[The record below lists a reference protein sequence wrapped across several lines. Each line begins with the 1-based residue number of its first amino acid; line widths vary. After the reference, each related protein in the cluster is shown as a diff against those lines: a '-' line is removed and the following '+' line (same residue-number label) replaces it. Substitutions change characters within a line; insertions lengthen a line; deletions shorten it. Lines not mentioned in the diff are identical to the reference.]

1 MFPITANLLATASF
15 MPHGTCYLWKPGLVG
30 LHLVSDAVT
39 ALSYFSI
46 PITLI
51 YILRQRA
58 DIPFNGIFWLFAS
71 FIIFC
76 GTGHLVDIW
85 TLWHPD
91 YWISGYIR
99 AITAIVSLITAIAL
113 TNLIPEI
120 LTVPTPEKLQAE
132 IQARKQNEQ
141 FLRSIYEGVTEAIF
155 VVETTQKSE
164 FIYTSIN
171 PVTERVM
178 GINSKQV
185 QGKTPEQVLPNNS
198 AIAVRER
205 YNQCLSSGESIT
217 YEECLKFNALEED
230 SWWLTSLQPLYDETN
245 EIYRIVGTSVNISD
259 RKRAEA
265 QLQESERR
273 FRAIFNSMFQFIGLL
288 QPDGTLLE
296 VNQTALDFGG
306 ISKEDVVNRPF
317 WEGYWWTIS
326 PETQYSL
333 QQAIKKAANGEF
345 VRYEVDLFGAG
356 DKVTSIDFSLKPV
369 FNDQGKVELLIPE
382 GRDITDKKRMIEALQ
397 KSEARWQLA
406 LQGTGDGIFD
416 WNIATNEAFFSTRYK
431 EMLGYEDAE
440 VENSYEGWENL
451 IHPEDIELT
460 LATWKAYLNHQIPEY
475 QVEFR
480 LRCKDG
486 SYKWIL
492 ARGMALWNQTGVAIR
507 MIGSHQ
513 DISKYKAAQAE
524 IVRLNQE
531 LEARV
536 KRRTAQLEQS
546 NRRKDELIKSEQ
558 SARAK
563 VKIYEDIVK
572 NIQIGLCVWQMNDL
586 NDITSFELVTT
597 NPAASRMLGLDI
609 QNYLGKQIEE
619 CFPSILHQEHLIE
632 LETYAQVVKTKQ
644 VKHLGE
650 FAYGDQRISTAF
662 FEVTAFPLP
671 GNLVG
676 VAFDN
681 VTQRKRMETA
691 LAESERLYRNVVNS
705 VKEVVF
711 QIDKTG
717 CWIFLS
723 AAWIDITGFS
733 IDESLGKSFT
743 HLMYGEEE
751 QFKGRELFTS
761 VISGEEEYFQYEF
774 RILTQNG
781 NFRWLEMY
789 AQLEN
794 NSDGEQIGVYGTLND
809 VTERKQTQAVLQA
822 RADELAQINL
832 ILLQTTRELEKR
844 NKELD
849 QFAYVT
855 SHDLK
860 APLRAIANLSEWIE
874 EDLQE
879 VITPDTQKQMN
890 LLRGRVHR
898 MEALIN
904 GLLKYSRI
912 GRVKTEP
919 ETVNVSQL
927 LAEIIDSLA
936 PPQEFTIEIVGEMP
950 TLVTERIPLQQV
962 FSNLISNAI
971 KHHDRED
978 GKVTIEVKEQDIF
991 YEFAVS
997 DDGMGI
1003 AEQYHNKI
1011 FVIFQT
1017 LESRD
1022 KRENT
1027 GIGLAIVKRIVNEL
1041 GGNISLESELGKGTT
1056 FRFTWLKQRM

>member
-1 MFPITANLLATASF
+1 
-15 MPHGTCYLWKPGLVG
+15 
-30 LHLVSDAVT
+30 
-39 ALSYFSI
+39 
-46 PITLI
+46 
-51 YILRQRA
+51 
-58 DIPFNGIFWLFAS
+58 
-71 FIIFC
+71 
-76 GTGHLVDIW
+76 
-85 TLWHPD
+85 
-91 YWISGYIR
+91 
-99 AITAIVSLITAIAL
+99 
-113 TNLIPEI
+113 
-120 LTVPTPEKLQAE
+120 
-132 IQARKQNEQ
+132 
-141 FLRSIYEGVTEAIF
+141 
-155 VVETTQKSE
+155 
-164 FIYTSIN
+164 
-171 PVTERVM
+171 
-178 GINSKQV
+178 
-185 QGKTPEQVLPNNS
+185 
-198 AIAVRER
+198 
-205 YNQCLSSGESIT
+205 
-217 YEECLKFNALEED
+217 
-230 SWWLTSLQPLYDETN
+230 
-245 EIYRIVGTSVNISD
+245 
-259 RKRAEA
+259 
-265 QLQESERR
+265 
-273 FRAIFNSMFQFIGLL
+273 
-288 QPDGTLLE
+288 
-296 VNQTALDFGG
+296 
-306 ISKEDVVNRPF
+306 
-317 WEGYWWTIS
+317 
-326 PETQYSL
+326 
-333 QQAIKKAANGEF
+333 
-345 VRYEVDLFGAG
+345 LFGAG
-356 DKVTSIDFSLKPV
+356 DKVTTIDFSLKPV
-369 FNDQGKVELLIPE
+369 FDEQGEVKLLIPE
-382 GRDITDKKRMIEALQ
+382 GRDITEKKQIIQALQ
-397 KSEARWQLA
+397 KSEERWQLA

-416 WNIATNEAFFSTRYK
+416 WNIAANEVFFSTRYK
-431 EMLGYEDAE
+431 EMLGYEDGE

-451 IHPEDIELT
+451 IHPEDVELT
-460 LATWKAYLNHQIPEY
+460 QATWKAYLNHQIPQY

-492 ARGMALWNQTGVAIR
+492 ARGMALWNQIGVAIR

-513 DISKYKAAQAE
+513 DISDRKAAQAE

-536 KRRTAQLEQS
+536 RQRTAQLEES
-546 NRRKDELIKSEQ
+546 NRRKDELIESEQ
-558 SARAK
+558 SARAE

-572 NIQIGLCVWQMNDL
+572 NIQIGLCIWQMDDL
-586 NDITSFELVTT
+586 NDITSFQLVTT

-609 QNYLGKQIEE
+609 QNYLGKPIEE
-619 CFPSILHQEHLIE
+619 CFPSMLNEEHLIQ

-644 VKHLGE
+644 VKNLGE
-650 FAYGDQRISTAF
+650 FPYGDERISRSF

-711 QIDKTG
+711 QIDKAG
-717 CWIFLS
+717 CWTFLS

-733 IDESLGKSFT
+733 VEESLSKSFT
-743 HLMYGEEE
+743 NLMYGEEE
-751 QFKGRELFTS
+751 QVEGRKLFAS
-761 VISGEEEYFQYEF
+761 VISGEKENFQYEF

-809 VTERKQTQAVLQA
+809 VTERKQTEAVLQS

-879 VITPDTQKQMN
+879 VITADTQKQMN

-912 GRVKTEP
+912 GRIKTEP
-919 ETVNVSQL
+919 EIVNVSQL
-927 LAEIIDSLA
+927 LAEIIDSIA
-936 PPQEFTIEIVGEMP
+936 PPQEFTIEIVGQMP
-950 TLVTERIPLQQV
+950 TLLTERIPLQQV
-962 FSNLISNAI
+962 FSNLISNAV
-971 KHHDRED
+971 KHHHRPD
-978 GKVTIEVKEQDIF
+978 GKVSIEVKEQDIF

-997 DDGMGI
+997 DDGAGI

-1017 LESRD
+1017 LEARD

-1027 GIGLAIVKRIVNEL
+1027 GIGLAIVKRIVNEF
-1041 GGNISLESELGKGTT
+1041 GGTITLESQVGKGTT

>member
-1 MFPITANLLATASF
+1 

-30 LHLVSDAVT
+30 LHLVSDTVT

-51 YILRQRA
+51 YILRKRA

-76 GTGHLVDIW
+76 GTGHLMDIW

-120 LTVPTPEKLQAE
+120 LVLPTPEKLQQE
-132 IQARKQNEQ
+132 IQIRKQKEQ

-155 VVETTQKSE
+155 VVDTTQKHE

-171 PVTERVM
+171 PVTEKVM
-178 GINSKQV
+178 GISSEEV
-185 QGKTPEQVLPNNS
+185 QGKTPEQVLPKNS
-198 AIAVRER
+198 ATAVRER
-205 YNQCLSSGESIT
+205 YNYCLSTGESIT
-217 YEECLKFNALEED
+217 YEECLKFNGSED
-230 SWWLTSLQPLYDETN
+230 SWWLTSLKPLYDEAKQ
-245 EIYRIVGTSVNISD
+245 IYRIVGTSVSITQ
-259 RKRAEA
+259 RKQAEA

-288 QPDGTLLE
+288 KPDGTLLE

-306 ISKEDVVNRPF
+306 ISKEEVVNRPF
-317 WEGYWWTIS
+317 WQSYWWTIS

-333 QQAIKKAANGEF
+333 QQAIEKAANGEF

-356 DKVTSIDFSLKPV
+356 DKVTTIDFSVKPV
-369 FNDQGKVELLIPE
+369 FNEQGEVELLIPE
-382 GRDITDKKRMIEALQ
+382 GRDITDKKLMIQALQ
-397 KSEARWQLA
+397 KSEERWQLA

-431 EMLGYEDAE
+431 EMLGYEDGE

-451 IHPEDIELT
+451 IHPEDVELT
-460 LATWKAYLNHQIPEY
+460 QATWNAYLNHQIPQY

-480 LRCKDG
+480 LLCKDG

-492 ARGMALWNQTGVAIR
+492 ARGMALWNQIGVAIR

-513 DISKYKAAQAE
+513 DISGSKAAEAE
-524 IVRLNQE
+524 IIRLNQE

-536 KRRTAQLEQS
+536 KRRTAQLEES
-546 NRRKDELIKSEQ
+546 NRRKDELIESEQ
-558 SARAK
+558 SARAE

-572 NIQIGLCVWQMNDL
+572 SIQIGLCIWQMDDL
-586 NDITSFELVTT
+586 NDITSFRLVTT
-597 NPAASRMLGLDI
+597 NPAASRMLGLNI
-609 QNYLGKQIEE
+609 QNYLGKPIEE
-619 CFPSILHQEHLIE
+619 CFPNMLNEEHLIQ
-632 LETYAQVVKTKQ
+632 LQTYAQVVKTKQ
-644 VKHLGE
+644 VKDLGE
-650 FAYGDQRISTAF
+650 FTYGDERINSSF
-662 FEVTAFPLP
+662 FKVTAFPLP

-717 CWIFLS
+717 CWTFLS
-723 AAWIDITGFS
+723 AAWIDITGYS
-733 IDESLGKSFT
+733 IKESLCKYFAN
-743 HLMYGEEE
+743 LMYGEEE
-751 QFKGRELFTS
+751 QIKGRELFAS
-761 VISGEEEYFQYEF
+761 VILGNEENFQYEF
-774 RILTQNG
+774 RILTKDG

-789 AQLEN
+789 AQLET
-794 NSDGEQIGVYGTLND
+794 NSDDEQIGVYGTLND
-809 VTERKQTQAVLQA
+809 VTERKQTEAVLQS

-879 VITPDTQKQMN
+879 VLTEDTQKQMN

-919 ETVNVSQL
+919 ETVNVGQL
-927 LAEIIDSLA
+927 LTEIIDSIA
-936 PPQEFTIEIVGEMP
+936 PPQEFTIEIIGEMP
-950 TLVTERIPLQQV
+950 TFVTEKIPLQQV
-962 FSNLISNAI
+962 FSNLISNAV
-971 KHHDRED
+971 KHHHRTD

-997 DDGMGI
+997 DDGVGI
-1003 AEQYHNKI
+1003 SEQYHHKI

-1017 LESRD
+1017 LEARD
-1022 KRENT
+1022 KQENT

-1041 GGNISLESELGKGTT
+1041 GGTISLESEVGKGTT
-1056 FRFTWLKQRM
+1056 FRFTWLKKRM

>member
-306 ISKEDVVNRPF
+306 ISKEDVINRPF
-317 WEGYWWTIS
+317 WESYWWTIS

-440 VENSYEGWENL
+440 VENSYEGWQNL

-492 ARGMALWNQTGVAIR
+492 ARGMALWNQTGIAIR

-619 CFPSILHQEHLIE
+619 CFPNILHQEHLIE

-650 FAYGDQRISTAF
+650 FPYGDQRISTAF

-743 HLMYGEEE
+743 NLMYGEEE
-751 QFKGRELFTS
+751 QFKGRKLFTS

-794 NSDGEQIGVYGTLND
+794 NSGGEQIGVYGTLND

-950 TLVTERIPLQQV
+950 TLVTEKIPLQQV

-1041 GGNISLESELGKGTT
+1041 GGNISLESEVGKGTT

>member
-1 MFPITANLLATASF
+1 MLPITTNLLTAASF

-30 LHLVSDAVT
+30 LHLVSDTVT

-51 YILRQRA
+51 YILRKRA

-76 GTGHLVDIW
+76 GTGHLMDIW

-120 LTVPTPEKLQAE
+120 LVLPTPEKLQQE
-132 IQARKQNEQ
+132 IQIRKQKEQ

-155 VVETTQKSE
+155 VVDTTQKHE

-171 PVTERVM
+171 PVTEKVM
-178 GINSKQV
+178 GISSEEV
-185 QGKTPEQVLPNNS
+185 QGKTPEQVLPKNS
-198 AIAVRER
+198 ATAVRER
-205 YNQCLSSGESIT
+205 YNYCLSTGESIT
-217 YEECLKFNALEED
+217 YEECLKFNGSED
-230 SWWLTSLQPLYDETN
+230 SWWLTSLKPLYDEAKQ
-245 EIYRIVGTSVNISD
+245 IYRIVGTSVSITQ
-259 RKRAEA
+259 RKQAEA

-288 QPDGTLLE
+288 KPDGTLLE

-306 ISKEDVVNRPF
+306 ISKEEVVNRPF
-317 WEGYWWTIS
+317 WQSYWWTIS

-333 QQAIKKAANGEF
+333 QQAIEKAANGEF

-356 DKVTSIDFSLKPV
+356 DKVTTIDFSVKPV
-369 FNDQGKVELLIPE
+369 FNEQGEVELLIPE
-382 GRDITDKKRMIEALQ
+382 GRDITDKKLMIQALQ
-397 KSEARWQLA
+397 KSEERWQLA

-431 EMLGYEDAE
+431 EMLGYEDGE
-440 VENSYEGWENL
+440 VENSYQGWENL

-460 LATWKAYLNHQIPEY
+460 QATWNAYLNHQIPQY

-480 LRCKDG
+480 LLCKDG

-492 ARGMALWNQTGVAIR
+492 ARGMALWNQIGVAIR

-513 DISKYKAAQAE
+513 DISGSKAAEAE
-524 IVRLNQE
+524 IIRLNQE

-536 KRRTAQLEQS
+536 KRRTAQLEES
-546 NRRKDELIKSEQ
+546 NRRKDELIESEQ
-558 SARAK
+558 SARAE

-572 NIQIGLCVWQMNDL
+572 SIQIGLCIWQMDDL
-586 NDITSFELVTT
+586 NDITSFRLVTT
-597 NPAASRMLGLDI
+597 NPAASRMLGLNI
-609 QNYLGKQIEE
+609 QNYLGKPIEE
-619 CFPSILHQEHLIE
+619 CFPNMLNEEHLIQ
-632 LETYAQVVKTKQ
+632 LQTYAQVVKTKQ
-644 VKHLGE
+644 VKDLGE
-650 FAYGDQRISTAF
+650 FTYGDERINSSF
-662 FEVTAFPLP
+662 FKVTAFPLP

-717 CWIFLS
+717 CWTFLS
-723 AAWIDITGFS
+723 AAWIDITGYS
-733 IDESLGKSFT
+733 IKESLCKYFAN
-743 HLMYGEEE
+743 LMYGEEE
-751 QFKGRELFTS
+751 QIKGRELFAS
-761 VISGEEEYFQYEF
+761 VILGNEENFQYEF
-774 RILTQNG
+774 RILTKDG

-789 AQLEN
+789 AQLET
-794 NSDGEQIGVYGTLND
+794 NSDDEQIGVYGTLND
-809 VTERKQTQAVLQA
+809 VTERKQTEAVLQS

-879 VITPDTQKQMN
+879 VLTEDTQKQMN

-927 LAEIIDSLA
+927 LAEIVDSIA
-936 PPQEFTIEIVGEMP
+936 PPQEFTIEIIGEMP
-950 TLVTERIPLQQV
+950 TFVTEKIPLQQV
-962 FSNLISNAI
+962 FSNLISNAV
-971 KHHDRED
+971 KHHHRTD

-997 DDGMGI
+997 DDGVGI
-1003 AEQYHNKI
+1003 SEQYHHKI

-1017 LESRD
+1017 LEARD
-1022 KRENT
+1022 KQENT

-1041 GGNISLESELGKGTT
+1041 GGTISLESEVGKGTT
-1056 FRFTWLKQRM
+1056 FRFTWLKKRM